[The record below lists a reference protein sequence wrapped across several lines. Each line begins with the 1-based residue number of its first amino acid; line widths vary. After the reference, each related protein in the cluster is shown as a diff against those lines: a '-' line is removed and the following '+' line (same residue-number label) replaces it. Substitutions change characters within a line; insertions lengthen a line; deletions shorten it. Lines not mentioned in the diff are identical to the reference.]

1 MFFNQVQRE
10 PQGTALG
17 LKGLACFLGTP
28 RGKGSPKVPG
38 QPLGPNHLLHDGP
51 NEAAAQN
58 DGGHH
63 QQVEVDQVEILSGGG
78 GQRLGVMWAT
88 CPYTGFFHPHL
99 LLLSPFHRDC
109 RHSLTFTGLQLSQ
122 ARKLPRGAEQDP
134 EEGSGTVPGDKRVVC
149 EPSCSDHPCPCPCT
163 SLSAWRSL
171 HS

>member
-78 GQRLGVMWAT
+78 RGWGSRGPPAHIRA
-88 CPYTGFFHPHL
+88 FFIPTSPCSV
-99 LLLSPFHRDC
+99 LS
-109 RHSLTFTGLQLSQ
+109 T
-122 ARKLPRGAEQDP
+122 
-134 EEGSGTVPGDKRVVC
+134 GTVP
-149 EPSCSDHPCPCPCT
+149 T
-163 SLSAWRSL
+163 L
-171 HS
+171 